1 MRARAGE
8 YDTEYSNVNDAIVR
22 MTPCSTSC
30 RRSGRARSPTP
41 TPIASTSCA
50 RASGTIRDLIH
61 EIAEALRTTASS
73 LEETG
78 QGIASQFRG

>member
-1 MRARAGE
+1 M
-8 YDTEYSNVNDAIVR
+8 
-22 MTPCSTSC
+22 
-30 RRSGRARSPTP
+30 P

-73 LEETG
+73 LEEID
-78 QGIASQFRG
+78 QGSASQFRG